1 MALRSYL
8 ACGIATMVALQFPAA
23 AQSPPRRQSSA
34 TYTQTP
40 APLVNGTIVIRTP
53 QQAVDVAMAR
63 APILR
68 SAAAGVRAA
77 QGDRVQAGLRPN
89 PEIGVTGENFGGTR
103 GYAGTRSLE
112 TTVSL
117 SQRLEVGGQRQAR
130 IAAADNALAL
140 TGLDARAVRL
150 DLAREVVRALADAVA
165 AVRNID
171 VARER
176 VRLAGEVLRATQA
189 RVDAGRETFVLQR
202 RAEVARETAVVALDR
217 AQRDA
222 DVASRALA
230 NLLAAAQ
237 VDVGAA
243 RATWFDELGPA
254 PSLAARNSSMGSD
267 QLDRARLDA
276 IVAQRRTELDLQ
288 RRMAIPDVS
297 VSAGLRRYQEA
308 GGNSAF
314 MLGLS
319 VPLPIFNRNQGNIIR
334 AGAEV
339 ARAEA
344 DAERGRLYLNASM
357 ADAERRLDQ
366 AWRAANSLRR
376 TVLPAAVEAAS
387 FARSGY
393 AEGKF
398 SLLEVLDA
406 QRVLSDVREQLNG
419 ALLEVQQLRAD
430 IARLRGTVLDTNTTI
445 LPAGSQRP

>member
-1 MALRSYL
+1 MSLRSYL

-23 AQSPPRRQSSA
+23 AQSPPRRQSA
-34 TYTQTP
+34 VTNAQTP
-40 APLVNGTIVIRTP
+40 ATANGTLVVRTP
-53 QQAVDVAMAR
+53 QQAVDVALAR
-63 APILR
+63 APVLR

-77 QGDRVQAGLRPN
+77 QGDRLQAGLRPN

-130 IAAADNALAL
+130 IAAANNALAL
-140 TGLDARAVRL
+140 TGLDAQAVRL
-150 DLAREVVRALADAVA
+150 DLTREVVRALADAVA
-165 AVRNID
+165 AARNIEI
-171 VARER
+171 ARER

-189 RVDAGRETFVLQR
+189 RVEAGRETFVLQR

-230 NLLAAAQ
+230 TLLAAPR
-237 VDVGAA
+237 VDVAPA
-243 RATWFDELGPA
+243 RATWFDDLGPA
-254 PSLAARNSSMGSD
+254 PTPTAGAAAMTSD
-267 QLDRARLDA
+267 QLDRTRLDA
-276 IVAQRRTELDLQ
+276 LIAQRRTELELQ

-297 VSAGLRRYQEA
+297 VSAGVRRFQEA
-308 GGNSAF
+308 GGDSAVV
-314 MLGLS
+314 LGLS
-319 VPLPIFNRNQGNIIR
+319 VPLPIFDRNQGNIMR

-344 DAERGRLYLNASM
+344 DAERGRLYLDASL

-366 AWRAANSLRR
+366 AWRSANSLRR
-376 TVLPAAVEAAS
+376 TVLPAAVEAAG

-430 IARLRGTVLDTNTTI
+430 IVRLRGRAFDPSAPI
-445 LPAGSQRP
+445 IPAGTQRP